1 METKINIL
9 EQFLKLVENVTGFLE
24 KFGIIKL
31 FKTVF
36 AIIIMYWIIILS
48 FNPSKIFE
56 AYERYQEKIHKE
68 KVEDTYQKQYKIK
81 NNVLELHYAT
91 KALRTLVLCCH
102 NGSQSLGGGYQ
113 FLKCS
118 ALFEECGDHPSVME
132 DYQNIHLTQFPIF
145 SYLQQHQVFCG
156 TIEDLKVIDN
166 KLYYRLLPNNVKY
179 LHIQALIGQKG
190 DIVGFMVITW
200 DSVHND
206 CEHIHKHIYNKS
218 LAISRLM
225 E

>member
-1 METKINIL
+1 M
-9 EQFLKLVENVTGFLE
+9 
-24 KFGIIKL
+24 
-31 FKTVF
+31 
-36 AIIIMYWIIILS
+36 
-48 FNPSKIFE
+48 
-56 AYERYQEKIHKE
+56 
-68 KVEDTYQKQYKIK
+68 
-81 NNVLELHYAT
+81 
-91 KALRTLVLCCH
+91 
-102 NGSQSLGGGYQ
+102 
-113 FLKCS
+113 
-118 ALFEECGDHPSVME
+118 
-132 DYQNIHLTQFPIF
+132 
-145 SYLQQHQVFCG
+145 FCG

-200 DSVHND
+200 NEVHND